1 MRIEQSGQGPAFKAA
16 YMPSQILVLMPL
28 GFGPFSFLDPLILL
42 CPACTLLLQSSRL
55 SRHAACLAPPW
66 AADAP
71 KSLLPRSR
79 LGFARTPISKTPT
92 TSQPAQMLQ
101 PPACLP
107 LDAGSSA
114 SGEMPRL
121 SKDAQTSPLPQM
133 LHPGRREGGDAT
145 TSQAEARCQWLLPW
159 MLLAWMPKWGVGSY
173 SPATAGAAGAWAAI
187 SGLHHPDLPS
197 TSQQNLI
204 CGFRWWTMKNI
215 SKAEQLSRSLAT

>member
-1 MRIEQSGQGPAFKAA
+1 MRIEQSGPAFKAA

-71 KSLLPRSR
+71 KSLLPRSS

-101 PPACLP
+101 PPACLL

-133 LHPGRREGGDAT
+133 LHPGTLAGGRVEMPQQVRRRQDASGCCPGCCWPGCPSGALAHT
-145 TSQAEARCQWLLPW
+145 HQQQQQQQGHGRLSQAYTTQTCPRQASR
-159 MLLAWMPKWGVGSY
+159 
-173 SPATAGAAGAWAAI
+173 I
-187 SGLHHPDLPS
+187 SSADSDGG
-197 TSQQNLI
+197 Q
-204 CGFRWWTMKNI
+204 
-215 SKAEQLSRSLAT
+215 